1 LVAGTTYQYRLSAVN
16 FAGKAVS
23 NVVTVAVLPPDAAT
37 GLSATINGAGG
48 VDLAWT
54 LPVLGA
60 PATSQSVQ
68 RSTDG
73 GTTWTTLAP
82 APLVTDVTYH
92 DGTAAIG
99 STYTY
104 RVGRTNLA
112 GTTYSNL
119 AIATFVPSAPSALT
133 ATLAAGPTVNLSWV
147 NPAGTLTG
155 VVVERASAAGGPWS
169 ALTPPVGAPSTYADS
184 TVTPDGTYYY
194 RVSATNTAGTSVP
207 SAVASVAVIRPAAPS
222 TPTVALTSLANVPS
236 ATVSWTD
243 NATTETGFV
252 VQRSTDAGLTWT
264 SVGTP
269 AAKPGTGAMSFVDT
283 TVASGA
289 TYRYR
294 VGAVNFAGTSYSAM
308 SLAAVVVLPVAPTNF
323 TYTLQAAPT
332 RVRLAWVDASTNENG
347 FVIQRSADGGL
358 TWTQLTVQGAS
369 GGTGSN
375 RNWTDTTAVLG
386 TTYQYRVAARNA
398 NGLSFTP
405 TLTIAV
411 AAPPAP
417 TITSAIP
424 GVTSATREQIVIN
437 WTAVPLATSGY
448 TVQWS
453 TTAGLPVTGS
463 VNVGAAATVNTR
475 TNLLRQVWY
484 VRVGSRNALGTTYSA
499 WMAVPA
505 V

>member
-1 LVAGTTYQYRLSAVN
+1 MN
-16 FAGKAVS
+16 
-23 NVVTVAVLPPDAAT
+23 
-37 GLSATINGAGG
+37 
-48 VDLAWT
+48 LAWT
-54 LPVLGA
+54 
-60 PATSQSVQ
+60 
-68 RSTDG
+68 
-73 GTTWTTLAP
+73 
-82 APLVTDVTYH
+82 
-92 DGTAAIG
+92 
-99 STYTY
+99 
-104 RVGRTNLA
+104 
-112 GTTYSNL
+112 
-119 AIATFVPSAPSALT
+119 
-133 ATLAAGPTVNLSWV
+133 
-147 NPAGTLTG
+147 NPAGVLTG
-155 VVVERASAAGGPWS
+155 VVVERATAAAGPWT
-169 ALTPPVGAPSTYADS
+169 ALTAPVGAPSTYVDA
-184 TVTPDGTYYY
+184 TATPDFTYYY

-207 SAVASVAVIRPAAPS
+207 SVVASVAVIRPAAPS
-222 TPTVALTSLANVPS
+222 TPTVTLTSTLATGPR

-243 NATTETGFV
+243 NATTEQSFV
-252 VQRSTDAGLTWT
+252 VERSADAGVTWT
-264 SVGTP
+264 AVGTP
-269 AAKPGTGAMSFVDT
+269 AVNAGTGAMSFVDT

-332 RVRLAWVDASTNENG
+332 RVQLAWRDASTNENG
-347 FVIQRSADGGL
+347 FVVQRSVDGV

-386 TTYQYRVAARNA
+386 TTYQYRVAARSA

-405 TLTIAV
+405 TLTIVV